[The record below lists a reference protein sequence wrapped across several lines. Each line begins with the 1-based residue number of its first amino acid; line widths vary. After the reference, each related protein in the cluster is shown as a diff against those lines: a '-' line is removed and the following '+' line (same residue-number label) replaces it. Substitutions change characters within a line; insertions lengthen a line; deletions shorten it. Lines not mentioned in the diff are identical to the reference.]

1 MSDEANENNHAAPIP
16 ELSNLAPEAGSDYWA
31 DIDARLEAAADT
43 GAEAIRLDAMDDTT
57 ISLTPISNAVVEGEN
72 RGNRLV
78 LAVAAAV
85 ILAVAGV
92 GFLTLLG
99 PEDTTPTDTASG
111 SEPAGAETEIERP
124 PASADVR
131 PEASPE
137 GFWTVGSVVLE
148 EMAFEFS
155 PDTRLLSAAGEVV
168 IVEDG
173 CTGWLGETSW
183 EADGRVSY
191 DLEVLAD
198 WECEPVGSGSDQ
210 LIEALAQ
217 TTTWELAPGQ
227 TLVLTGPASRVE
239 LSQTFGSDEVTQEG
253 LEALVAGDFPLPE
266 EPSVE
271 ITDGPPPDNVPVEL
285 PPPPGESFPASA
297 GGDWFIIPGELGEGE
312 CSLNGRLAY
321 VIDGKIVSDYPEL
334 STVTGG
340 VQFFPGP
347 DGQDAFVVNCE
358 ESVERVFLS
367 RSLDLT
373 NSVSP
378 EVVEIPLFGPDIETF
393 FNFSDDWAW
402 RDGVFTAART
412 TANGFEA
419 LTTFSSSERR
429 FAEGQEIIEEAPDE
443 TAEQARTFITPSGNT
458 ECVFGFE
465 EFVSCWITEKTWEIR
480 AQDIPLEQRGDELV
494 PCEFD
499 FGNSVWLAQGGQ
511 PQFGCDSD
519 LWWWEFDDDGNR
531 IEPGVLPY
539 GESVSRGTISCL
551 SERTGLTCAD
561 SSSGGTFTMGRDLYP
576 FDTDDTQN

>member
-1 MSDEANENNHAAPIP
+1 MTEEANDNNMTPIS
-16 ELSNLAPEAGSDYWA
+16 ELSNLAPAAGADYWA
-31 DIDARLEAAADT
+31 NIDARLEAASDT
-43 GAEAIRLDAMDDTT
+43 DAEAIRLDAMDDTT
-57 ISLTPISNAVVEGEN
+57 ISLTPLTNAVVEGGN
-72 RGNRLV
+72 RGNRLM

-85 ILAVAGV
+85 ILAVSGL
-92 GFLTLLG
+92 GLLTLLG
-99 PEDTTPTDTASG
+99 PEDATPTDTASG
-111 SEPAGAETEIERP
+111 SEPTGAETEVEPP

-131 PEASPE
+131 PETSPE
-137 GFWTVGSVVLE
+137 GVWTVGSVVLE

-155 PDTRLLSAAGEVV
+155 PDTRTLAAAGEVV

-173 CTGWLGETSW
+173 CTGWFGETSW
-183 EADGRVSY
+183 EADGRISY
-191 DLEVLAD
+191 DLEVLEE

-266 EPSVE
+266 DPSVE
-271 ITDGPPPDNVPVEL
+271 ITDDPPPDDVPTEL

-297 GGDWFIIPGELGEGE
+297 GGDWFVIPGEPGEGE

-321 VIDGKIVSDYPEL
+321 VIGGKIVSDYPEL

-373 NSVSP
+373 SSASP
-378 EVVEIPLFGPDIETF
+378 EVVEIPLFGPDINTF
-393 FNFSDDWAW
+393 FDFSDDWAW
-402 RDGVFTAART
+402 RDGTFTAART

-419 LTTFSSSERR
+419 LTTFSSSERG
-429 FAEGQEIIEEAPDE
+429 FTEGQEVIEEAPD
-443 TAEQARTFITPSGNT
+443 EQARTFITPSGNT

-465 EFVSCWITEKTWEIR
+465 DFVSCWITEKSWEIR
-480 AQDIPLEQRGDELV
+480 AEDIPLEQQGDELV

-499 FGNSVWLAQGGQ
+499 FGNSVLLAQGGR

-519 LWWWEFDDDGNR
+519 LWWWQFDDDGNR

-539 GESVSRGTISCL
+539 GESVSFGTISCL
-551 SERTGLTCAD
+551 SEQTGLTCTD
-561 SSSGGTFTMGRDLYP
+561 SGSGGTFTMARDVYP
-576 FDTDDTQN
+576 IPARSPQ